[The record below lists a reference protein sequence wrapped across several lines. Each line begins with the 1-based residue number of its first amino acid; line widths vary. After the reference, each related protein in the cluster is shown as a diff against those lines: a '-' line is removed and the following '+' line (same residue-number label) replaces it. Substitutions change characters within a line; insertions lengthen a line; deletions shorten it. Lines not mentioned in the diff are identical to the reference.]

1 MKKILYVKSSVL
13 GDQSQTSAMV
23 DALHAA
29 WSRRHPQAEHV
40 VRDLAAQPLP
50 YLQGTHLA
58 AAPAEGQAALEEL
71 KQADVVVL
79 AAPMYNFGVPATLKT
94 WLDHVLKA
102 GQTFE
107 YTSAGPRGLLQGKRA
122 VLLASTGGVYSE
134 GPYAA
139 ADFVVPYLKT
149 ALGFIGIA
157 DVEVVR
163 IEGVAMGE
171 QGAQSRAQAL
181 QALATLS

>member
-13 GDQSQTSAMV
+13 GDQSQTTAMV
-23 DALHAA
+23 DALQTA
-29 WSRRHPQAEHV
+29 WSRKYPQAEHV
-40 VRDLAAQPLP
+40 VRDLAVEPLP
-50 YLQGTHLA
+50 YLQGAHLA
-58 AAPAEGQAALEEL
+58 AAPSQGQAALDEL
-71 KQADVVVL
+71 KASDVVVL
-79 AAPMYNFGVPATLKT
+79 AAPMYNFGIPATLKS

-107 YTSAGPRGLLQGKRA
+107 YTASGPRGLLAGKRA
-122 VLLASTGGVYSE
+122 VVLTSTGGVYSE

-149 ALGFIGIA
+149 VLGFIGIT

-171 QGAQSRAQAL
+171 HGVQSRDRAL
-181 QALATLS
+181 KALADLS